1 MENKNKLGS
10 KIKAIRETRKISVEE
25 LAEKASLSVE
35 SVKKIE
41 NGELVPSLTPLLKIA
56 RVMGVRIG
64 TFMDDQE
71 NIGPVVNRKSE
82 KKSITRFSDKENPAS
97 SDLDFYSLA
106 ANKAGR
112 HMEPFVIDIYPSSE
126 KGYKLSSHEGEEF
139 IYVLAGEIEIIYGKD
154 IYTLGDG
161 DSIYYDSVVNHHLHS
176 KGDSTAKIVAVIYA
190 PV

>member
-1 MENKNKLGS
+1 MDNKNKLGS
-10 KIKAIRETRKISVEE
+10 KIKAIREIKKISIED
-25 LAEKASLSVE
+25 LADKADLPAE
-35 SVKKIE
+35 SIKKIE
-41 NGELVPSLTPLLKIA
+41 NGEFIPNLTPLLKLA

-64 TFMDDQE
+64 TFLDDQE
-71 NIGPVVNRKSE
+71 DMGPTVNRKNE
-82 KKSITRFSDKENPAS
+82 KKSVTRFSDKDNPVS

-139 IYVLAGEIEIIYGKD
+139 IYVLQGEIEVIYGKD
-154 IYTLGDG
+154 VYALADG
-161 DSIYYDSVVNHHLHS
+161 DSIYYDSVVKHHLHS
-176 KGDSTAKIVAVIYA
+176 KGTNPAKILAVIYT

>member
-1 MENKNKLGS
+1 MDNKNKLGS
-10 KIKAIRETRKISVEE
+10 KIKAIRETRKISIED
-25 LAEKASLSVE
+25 LADKANLPAE
-35 SVKKIE
+35 GIRKIE

-71 NIGPVVNRKSE
+71 DIGPVLNRKDE
-82 KKSITRFSDKENPAS
+82 KKSITRFSDKDTPAN

-106 ANKAGR
+106 VNKAGR
-112 HMEPFVIDIYPSSE
+112 HMEPLLIDIYSSSE

-139 IYVLAGEIEIIYGKD
+139 IYVLKGEIEVIYGKD
-154 IYTLGDG
+154 VYTLSEG

-176 KGDSTAKIVAVIYA
+176 KGDAAAKIIAVIYA

>member
-1 MENKNKLGS
+1 MDNKNKLGS
-10 KIKAIRETRKISVEE
+10 KIKAIRETRKISIED
-25 LAEKASLSVE
+25 LADKANLPAE
-35 SVKKIE
+35 GIRKIE

-71 NIGPVVNRKSE
+71 DIGPVLNRKDE
-82 KKSITRFSDKENPAS
+82 KKSITRFSDKDAPAN

-106 ANKAGR
+106 VNKAGR
-112 HMEPFVIDIYPSSE
+112 HMEPFLIDIYPSSE

-139 IYVLAGEIEIIYGKD
+139 IYVLKGEIEVIYGKD
-154 IYTLGDG
+154 VYVLTEG

-176 KGDSTAKIVAVIYA
+176 KGDAAAKILAVIYA